1 MNKIKSLMHTKLITL
16 PIIKLIA
23 LITSVVLIF
32 TAFIVSSCTT
42 NTTGKTK
49 EINVYTAIE
58 EEHLEPYLSSFKAQY
73 PDITVNITRDSTG
86 IITAKLLAE
95 KDNPQADVIWG
106 LAATSLL
113 VMDQQGMLEGYNP
126 KGIENI
132 YPEFKDSKNN
142 PVHWVGIDAWM
153 TAFTVNTVE
162 TQAKGIDIPKSY
174 NDLIKPEYKGFVV
187 MPNPAS
193 SGTGFLTVSAIL
205 QLKGEQ
211 AGWEYLDK
219 LHENIAIYTHSGS
232 KPAKMAGAG
241 EYPIGISFGYKG
253 LLVKSEGAP
262 VEVIFPL
269 EGSGWDLEANA
280 LIKKDKIKKEA
291 KLFLDWAISDT
302 PMKEYNKNYAIICS
316 KSVKATVPEGFPSEP
331 IKQLIKNDFN
341 WAAANRE
348 NILKEWSSRYD
359 SKSEPKS

>member
-1 MNKIKSLMHTKLITL
+1 MVNKFMQRFSKIAAG
-16 PIIKLIA
+16 IIVASIA
-23 LITSVVLIF
+23 IVLVSTVF
-32 TAFIVSSCTT
+32 LGTACTQ
-42 NTTGKTK
+42 KQA
-49 EINVYTAIE
+49 EINVYTALE
-58 EEHLEPYLSSFKAQY
+58 EEHLEPYLASFKTQY
-73 PDITVNITRDSTG
+73 PNITVNITRDSTG
-86 IITAKLLAE
+86 IVTAKLLAE
-95 KDNPQADVIWG
+95 KDNPQADVVWG

-113 VMDQQGMLEGYNP
+113 VLDQEGMLKGYSP
-126 KGIENI
+126 KGIDNI

-162 TQAKGIDIPKSY
+162 SEAKGIAIPKSFE
-174 NDLIKPEYKGFVV
+174 DLIKPEYKGMIV

-211 AGWEYLDK
+211 EGWNYLDK
-219 LHENIAIYTHSGS
+219 LHENIAVYVHSGS

-253 LLVKSEGAP
+253 LLVKAEGAP
-262 VEVIFPL
+262 VEVIFPA

-280 LIKKDKIKKEA
+280 LMNKPKIKNEA
-291 KLFLDWAISDT
+291 KLFLDWAITDAV
-302 PMKEYNKNYAIICS
+302 MKEYNKNYAIICS
-316 KSVKATVPEGFPSEP
+316 KSIKATVPEGFPADP
-331 IKQLIKNDFN
+331 FKQLIKNDFN

-348 NILKEWSSRYD
+348 AILKEWSARYD

>member
-1 MNKIKSLMHTKLITL
+1 MMKLKNTGTKKGLVLLICITATL
-16 PIIKLIA
+16 
-23 LITSVVLIF
+23 VF
-32 TAFIVSSCTT
+32 TLVSSLFLGSGCSP
-42 NTTGKTK
+42 KQA
-49 EINVYTAIE
+49 ELNVYTALE
-58 EEHLEPYLSSFKAQY
+58 EEHIEPYLSSFKKLY
-73 PDITVNITRDSTG
+73 PNIIINITRDSTG

-113 VMDQQGMLEGYNP
+113 VLDQQGMLEGYNP

-162 TQAKGIDIPKSY
+162 AQTKGIPIPQSFE
-174 NDLIKPEYKGFVV
+174 DLIKPEYKGYVV

-205 QLKGEQ
+205 QLKGEKE
-211 AGWEYLDK
+211 GWEYLDK
-219 LHENIAIYTHSGS
+219 LHENIALYTHSGS

-241 EYPIGISFGYKG
+241 EYPVGISFGYKG
-253 LLVKSEGAP
+253 LLVKADGAP
-262 VEVIFPL
+262 VEVIFPK

-291 KLFLDWAISDT
+291 KLFLDWAITDT
-302 PMKEYNKNYAIICS
+302 VMKEYNKNYAIISS
-316 KSVKATVPEGFPSEP
+316 KSVKAVVPEGFPAEP
-331 IKQLIKNDFN
+331 LKQLIKNDFE

-348 NILKEWSSRYD
+348 SILKEWTKRYEA
-359 SKSEPKS
+359 KSEKK